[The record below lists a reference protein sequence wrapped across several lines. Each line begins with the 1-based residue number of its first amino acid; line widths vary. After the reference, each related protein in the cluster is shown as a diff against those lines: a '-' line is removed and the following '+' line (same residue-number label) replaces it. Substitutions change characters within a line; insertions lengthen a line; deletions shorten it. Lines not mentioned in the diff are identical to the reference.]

1 MTQSMNESV
10 IDKGIYRTA
19 PATPGLLNIVGR
31 YGSKDSKSK
40 RISELHDWLKIYD
53 NFNNVS
59 CP

>member
-1 MTQSMNESV
+1 MNESV

-40 RISELHDWLKIYD
+40 RISELHDRLKIYD